1 MGRGYRSISIWNLKS
16 LPMSRILYSM
26 SVLSFGALFQVY
38 VTAIPSGTK
47 TATVL
52 RSTTVVIVFIRKQ

>member
-1 MGRGYRSISIWNLKS
+1 
-16 LPMSRILYSM
+16 MSRILYSM

-38 VTAIPSGTK
+38 VTAIPAGTK

-52 RSTTVVIVFIRKQ
+52 RSTTIVIVFIRKQ